1 MLSVRICIF
10 YNSWGLGTLYYIVD
24 ADALAQST
32 GNRENRMNVVD
43 AAVVAYYRHA
53 GSNE

>member
-1 MLSVRICIF
+1 M
-10 YNSWGLGTLYYIVD
+10 GLGNVVLVD

-32 GNRENRMNVVD
+32 VLGNRENRTNVVD